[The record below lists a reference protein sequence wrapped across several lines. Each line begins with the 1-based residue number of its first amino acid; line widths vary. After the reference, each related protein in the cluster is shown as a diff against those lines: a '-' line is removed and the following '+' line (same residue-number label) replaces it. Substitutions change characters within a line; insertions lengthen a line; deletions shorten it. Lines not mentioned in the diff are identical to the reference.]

1 MQTNFT
7 EQGPPLP
14 SEVKC
19 EDSKI
24 PSSVVWHSATAVSLP
39 EFISAKKNQTARAIA
54 VYLQSNIDK
63 AKSTADECKMNHSSH
78 VIHSCFS
85 LPFVQFFR

>member
-7 EQGPPLP
+7 EQGPPSL

-24 PSSVVWHSATAVSLP
+24 PSSVVWRSATMVFLP
-39 EFISAKKNQTARAIA
+39 EFISAKKNQTVRAI
-54 VYLQSNIDK
+54 VIYLQSNLDK
-63 AKSTADECKMNHSSH
+63 AKGYILITNFDAL
-78 VIHSCFS
+78 VIIYS
-85 LPFVQFFR
+85 